1 MEHIQFGAFIAQ
13 LRKEHQMTQRELAG
27 LLHVTD
33 KAVSKWETGKGFPDL
48 KLLEPLA
55 QTLEEKEINGAMN
68 KILNGL
74 KSMGIELRA

>member
-33 KAVSKWETGKGFPDL
+33 KAVTWRRPERGFP
-48 KLLEPLA
+48 
-55 QTLEEKEINGAMN
+55 T
-68 KILNGL
+68 
-74 KSMGIELRA
+74 

>member
-33 KAVSKWETGKGFPDL
+33 KAVSKWETGTADPRTSNL
-48 KLLEPLA
+48 LALAKLFGVSA
-55 QTLEEKEINGAMN
+55 EE
-68 KILNGL
+68 L
-74 KSMGIELRA
+74 LRQVDRTDAEEN

>member
-33 KAVSKWETGKGFPDL
+33 KAVSKWETGVS
-48 KLLEPLA
+48 
-55 QTLEEKEINGAMN
+55 Q
-68 KILNGL
+68 
-74 KSMGIELRA
+74 S